1 MLWDMSSPL
10 QTPTKEVDV
19 EFLVFVERYA
29 TDLLKWDILTFFADN
44 PNISTPLSEIA
55 QRIGRSIHALRPEL
69 GDLVLLGILDQI
81 KASNGQALYQLTKES
96 YLRRMT
102 LKFAD
107 QLTARPK
114 VWEFRVGLLPPL
126 YHSINVLWNEGR
138 WP

>member
-1 MLWDMSSPL
+1 MSSSL

-44 PNISTPLSEIA
+44 PNICASLSEIA
-55 QRIGRSIHALRPEL
+55 QRLGRSIYVLRPEL

-81 KASNGQALYQLTKES
+81 KASNGQALYQLTTEP

-102 LKFAD
+102 SKFAD
-107 QLTARPK
+107 QLTTRPM
-114 VWEFRVGLLPPL
+114 V
-126 YHSINVLWNEGR
+126 
-138 WP
+138 

>member
-1 MLWDMSSPL
+1 MSSSL

-44 PNISTPLSEIA
+44 PDICAPLSEIA
-55 QRIGRSIHALRPEL
+55 QRIGRSIHAIRPEL
-69 GDLVLLGILDQI
+69 GDLALLGILDQI
-81 KASNGQALYQLTKES
+81 KASNGQALYQLTQEP

-107 QLTARPK
+107 QLTTRPM
-114 VWEFRVGLLPPL
+114 V
-126 YHSINVLWNEGR
+126 
-138 WP
+138 

>member
-1 MLWDMSSPL
+1 MSSRL

-19 EFLVFVERYA
+19 GFLVFVERYA

-44 PNISTPLSEIA
+44 PNISTSLSGIA

-81 KASNGQALYQLTKES
+81 KTSNGQALYQLTKEA

-114 VWEFRVGLLPPL
+114 V
-126 YHSINVLWNEGR
+126 
-138 WP
+138 